1 MKKFIT
7 ILSAVCLSFS
17 VAFAEDV
24 VDEVYDYNVTAEEDF
39 AQLNKIEAYVNSNDV
54 TLENLKAENSELL
67 NGITIS
73 NESSAS
79 LLADE
84 LPLGIPAF
92 WWGCVLTVLGVILVY
107 VLTDQ
112 DKDQTKKALYGCL
125 VTAGAYII
133 FYVVIYGLLIGGSA
147 RFF

>member
-1 MKKFIT
+1 MKKLIT
-7 ILSAVCLSFS
+7 ILSVICLSFTFS
-17 VAFAEDV
+17 FAEDV
-24 VDEVYDYNVTAEEDF
+24 KEVYDYDTTIEEDF
-39 AQLNKIEAYVNSNDV
+39 AQLNEIEAYVNANDV
-54 TLENLKAENSELL
+54 TLDKLKAENSSLL
-67 NGITIS
+67 DGIEIS

-92 WWGCVLTVLGVILVY
+92 WWGCVLTVLGVVLVY

-125 VTAGAYII
+125 VTGVVYIVLAL
-133 FYVVIYGLLIGGSA
+133 VVGGSS
-147 RFF
+147 RFFF

>member
-1 MKKFIT
+1 MRKIIT
-7 ILSAVCLSFS
+7 TLSAICLSFTF
-17 VAFAEDV
+17 AFAEDV
-24 VDEVYDYNVTAEEDF
+24 KEVYEYDTTIEEDF
-39 AQLNKIEAYVNSNDV
+39 AQLNKIEAYVNANDV
-54 TLENLKAENSELL
+54 TLDKLKAENSGLL
-67 NGITIS
+67 NGIEIS

-92 WWGCVLTVLGVILVY
+92 WWGCVLTVLGVVLVY

-125 VTAGAYII
+125 VTAGLYIV
-133 FYVVIYGLLIGGSA
+133 FYVLVLGSSV
-147 RFF
+147 F

>member
-7 ILSAVCLSFS
+7 ILAAVCFSFS
-17 VAFAEDV
+17 AAFAEEV
-24 VDEVYDYNVTAEEDF
+24 TDEVYDYNVAVEEDF
-39 AQLNKIEAYVNSNDV
+39 AQLNEIEAYVNANGV
-54 TLENLKAENSELL
+54 TLENLKSENSALL

-73 NESSAS
+73 NDSSAA

-112 DKDQTKKALYGCL
+112 DKNQTKKALYGCL

-133 FYVVIYGLLIGGSA
+133 FYVIIYGVLLGSVA
-147 RFF
+147 WI

>member
-7 ILSAVCLSFS
+7 LLSAVCLSFS

-24 VDEVYDYNVTAEEDF
+24 VDEVYDYDVTIEEDF
-39 AQLNKIEAYVNSNDV
+39 AQLNKIETYVNNNDV
-54 TLENLKAENSELL
+54 TLESLKAENSDLL

-125 VTAGAYII
+125 VTAGLYVI
-133 FYVVIYGLLIGGSA
+133 FYVLVLGTS
-147 RFF
+147 FF

>member
-7 ILSAVCLSFS
+7 ILAAVCFSFS
-17 VAFAEDV
+17 AAFAEEATN
-24 VDEVYDYNVTAEEDF
+24 EVYDYNVAVEEDF
-39 AQLNKIEAYVNSNDV
+39 AQLNEIEAYVNANDV
-54 TLENLKAENSELL
+54 TLENLKSENSALL

-73 NESSAS
+73 NDSSAS

-133 FYVVIYGLLIGGSA
+133 FYVVIYGLLLGRGGW
-147 RFF
+147 F

>member
-1 MKKFIT
+1 MKKIIT
-7 ILSAVCLSFS
+7 ILCTVCLSFS
-17 VAFAEDV
+17 VALAEDAA
-24 VDEVYDYNVTAEEDF
+24 DDVYDYNVAVEEDF
-39 AQLNKIEAYVNSNDV
+39 AQLNEIEAYVNENGV
-54 TLENLKAENSELL
+54 TLENLKAENSALL
-67 NGITIS
+67 NGITLS

-79 LLADE
+79 LIADE

-133 FYVVIYGLLIGGSA
+133 FYVIVYGLLIGGSA

>member
-1 MKKFIT
+1 MKKLTT
-7 ILSAVCLSFS
+7 ILSVICLSFTFS
-17 VAFAEDV
+17 FAEDV
-24 VDEVYDYNVTAEEDF
+24 KEVYDYDTTIEEDF
-39 AQLNKIEAYVNSNDV
+39 AQLNEIEAYVNANDV
-54 TLENLKAENSELL
+54 TLDKLKAENSSLL
-67 NGITIS
+67 DGIEIS

-92 WWGCVLTVLGVILVY
+92 WWGCVLTVLGVVLVY

-125 VTAGAYII
+125 VTGVVYIVLAL
-133 FYVVIYGLLIGGSA
+133 VVGGSS
-147 RFF
+147 RFFF

>member
-17 VAFAEDV
+17 VAYAENEP
-24 VDEVYDYNVTAEEDF
+24 DEVYDYNVTVEEDF
-39 AQLNKIEAYVNSNDV
+39 AQLNEIEAYVIENDV
-54 TLENLKAENSELL
+54 TLEQLKSEKSALL
-67 NGITIS
+67 NGIEIS
-73 NESSAS
+73 NESSAA

-92 WWGCVLTVLGVILVY
+92 WWGCVLTVLGVVLVY

-125 VTAGAYII
+125 VTAGLYII
-133 FYVVIYGLLIGGSA
+133 FYVLVLGTSI
-147 RFF
+147 F

>member
-7 ILSAVCLSFS
+7 LLSAVCLSFS

-24 VDEVYDYNVTAEEDF
+24 VDEVYDYDVAVEEDF
-39 AQLNKIEAYVNSNDV
+39 AQLSEIEAYVNANDV
-54 TLENLKAENSELL
+54 TLESLKAEKSDLL
-67 NGITIS
+67 DGITIS

-84 LPLGIPAF
+84 LPLGVPAF

>member
-1 MKKFIT
+1 MRKFIT

-17 VAFAEDV
+17 VAFAEDAA
-24 VDEVYDYNVTAEEDF
+24 DNVYDYNVSVDEDF
-39 AQLNKIEAYVNSNDV
+39 AQLNEIEAYVNQNGV

-73 NESSAS
+73 NESSAA

-84 LPLGIPAF
+84 LPLGVPAF
-92 WWGCVLTVLGVILVY
+92 WWGCVLTLVGVLLVY

-125 VTAGAYII
+125 VTGGV
-133 FYVVIYGLLIGGSA
+133 YVLYWVFWVVVFGNALWGL
-147 RFF
+147 